1 MTEKH
6 TALVN
11 LAKKLEAK
19 AAKHD
24 KEQKEAAE
32 SQKKIQALIKSNSKA
47 LEESKKKNDAKQA
60 QEKAALDAALATRM
74 AELEKTER
82 KKLED

>member
-6 TALVN
+6 GSLVD
-11 LAKKLEAK
+11 LAKRLEAK

-24 KEQKEAAE
+24 QEQKDSAE
-32 SQKKIQALIKSNSKA
+32 SLKKIQALIKSNSKA
-47 LEESKKKNDAKQA
+47 LEESKKKEDAKQA
-60 QEKAALDAALATRM
+60 AEKKALDAAVATRM